1 MYGFVKPDRDLHPLT
16 FSREYFDI
24 DRPEEFWKITRKT
37 LRKRRVDTE
46 IDGSFLDQE
55 LFLLKRKAQLK
66 QMIKDAEKISEN
78 RWNTKQE
85 IIEDIERTQK
95 VNENQ
100 VRKLI
105 MLLITLVNA
114 KDHKVSDN
122 IKKMLKYLNGV
133 YGKDELAQL
142 VNRNEENNN
151 FKYCEEFFNNKD
163 IQIDKTFWTLLEGSK
178 LENEQIQSEVK
189 NSQFH
194 QEELECDDV
203 SCRGS
208 NLGDL
213 WKKFNKN
220 INSNYDSNS
229 LDLVLEKESN
239 SDFQR

>member
-78 RWNTKQE
+78 RLNTKQE
-85 IIEDIERTQK
+85 IIHDIERTQK

-105 MLLITLVNA
+105 MVLITLVNA
-114 KDHKVSDN
+114 KEHKVSDN

-142 VNRNEENNN
+142 VKRNEAR
-151 FKYCEEFFNNKD
+151 
-163 IQIDKTFWTLLEGSK
+163 TT
-178 LENEQIQSEVK
+178 
-189 NSQFH
+189 
-194 QEELECDDV
+194 
-203 SCRGS
+203 
-208 NLGDL
+208 
-213 WKKFNKN
+213 
-220 INSNYDSNS
+220 
-229 LDLVLEKESN
+229 
-239 SDFQR
+239 

>member
-37 LRKRRVDTE
+37 LKKRRVDTE

-66 QMIKDAEKISEN
+66 QMIKDAEKVMKDRLE
-78 RWNTKQE
+78 RKQE
-85 IIEDIERTQK
+85 IIDDNEKIHK

-105 MLLITLVNA
+105 MVLITLVNT
-114 KDHKVSDN
+114 KDYKVSDN

-142 VNRNEENNN
+142 VKKNEKNNN

-163 IQIDKTFWTLLEGSK
+163 IQIDSSFWTLLEGTK
-178 LENEQIQSEVK
+178 LENEQIPSKIQ
-189 NSQFH
+189 NSH
-194 QEELECDDV
+194 LYKEELECDDV

-208 NLGDL
+208 DLGDL

-220 INSNYDSNS
+220 INPNYNNDS
-229 LDLVLEKESN
+229 LDFGFDKESN